1 MELLIE
7 KIKSLKDVF
16 EPLDFCVF
24 VKDPEGRIIYMNPAF
39 AKFTGYSF
47 GEILYEK
54 TDSFLKGNTLLIRE
68 SLLDDVK
75 ILSGATQ
82 KTTRVL
88 HLYNA
93 HNEIMVMRL
102 IKTPLTHQ
110 KKIIGILGVAENVS
124 DNYRLHYI
132 CIERTI
138 QKLSPAERRVLFMYS
153 RGLNRAEVAKAL
165 SLSPSTADTLWQR
178 AREKLDLA
186 NDDLKL
192 FLRFFNDLIDNTY
205 TD

>member
-16 EPLDFCVF
+16 EALDLCVF
-24 VKDPEGRIIYMNPAF
+24 IKDPKGRIVYVNPAF
-39 AKFTGYSF
+39 ARFTGYSF

-68 SLLDDVK
+68 SLLDDEK
-75 ILSGATQ
+75 ILSGESA
-82 KTTRVL
+82 KTLRIM
-88 HLYNA
+88 HLYNVKD
-93 HNEIMVMRL
+93 EIMVMRL
-102 IKTPLTHQ
+102 FKTPIKHQ
-110 KKIIGILGVAENVS
+110 KNIVGILGVAENVS

-138 QKLSPAERRVLFMYS
+138 EKLSPGERRVLFMYS

-178 AREKLDLA
+178 AREKLNLSG
-186 NDDLKL
+186 DDLKL